1 MEPIEYERMWWKKK
15 PYKKELKENK
25 TLSRVSHITVTQ
37 NYRNLITYKFLSSW
51 FQISASFPDIHEWHL
66 VFVTFEIQDFFFNF
80 KNNKHFY
87 LIRPHCADGNWVK
100 GGLLVVL
107 EEWRGWQTW
116 WRCGDT
122 PRVLHMYLF
131 LNVLPPLPSLNN
143 TASYISTNLS
153 LLFMPSPTCRGFTAS
168 CGVEYLE
175 KWVFR
180 NMDFIN
186 ITID

>member
-1 MEPIEYERMWWKKK
+1 M
-15 PYKKELKENK
+15 
-25 TLSRVSHITVTQ
+25 
-37 NYRNLITYKFLSSW
+37 
-51 FQISASFPDIHEWHL
+51 
-66 VFVTFEIQDFFFNF
+66 TFENQDFFFNF

-168 CGVEYLE
+168 CGVEYLQ

-186 ITID
+186 ITIDYTRFVFFFLCNLFPFSQDVNPSSMTSILFEK